1 MTRTGSAPELFW
13 FVPTGGD
20 SRFLGDRESA
30 RQKDFGYLAEVAR
43 TADAVGFDGVLIPTG
58 WAGLDAFTVAAALA
72 PQTKRLKLLTAI
84 RPGLVSPSA
93 AARFITTLDDISG
106 GRALFNIVTGDRV
119 DELQGDGLSLAHDD
133 RYDLT
138 DEWLTVFRGLLQ
150 GDVVDYEGRYVK
162 VQGGRHS
169 FRPVQKPYPPIYF
182 GGSSEKAIAVA
193 GKHVDVYLSW
203 GEPVEQLKVKLEAVK
218 EAAAREGRTIRLGAR
233 FHVVVRRTEEEA
245 WKAAEELI
253 AHADESAFATAR
265 ALAEG
270 RESVGQ
276 QRMTALHGG
285 ARRRE
290 QLRIAPHLWAGVGLL
305 RSGAGTAL
313 VGSPDQ
319 VAAAIEEYRSL
330 GVETFVLSGYPHIEE
345 ALYTAE
351 LLFPALGKESP
362 VFAPRTAQ
370 SQPAQAAAAQ

>member
-1 MTRTGSAPELFW
+1 MTKIAGAPELFW
-13 FVPTGGD
+13 FVPTSGD
-20 SRFLGDRESA
+20 SRFLGHPESA

-58 WAGLDAFTVAAALA
+58 WGGLDAFTVAAALA

-119 DELQGDGLSLAHDD
+119 NELQGDGLSLSHDD

-150 GDVVDYEGRYVK
+150 GDEVNYEGRYVK
-162 VQGGRHS
+162 VRGGRHP

-193 GKHVDVYLSW
+193 AKHVDVYLSW
-203 GEPVEQLKVKLEAVK
+203 GEPVEQLKAKLEAVR

-245 WKAAEELI
+245 WQAAEELI
-253 AHADESAFATAR
+253 AHADETAFAAAR
-265 ALAEG
+265 AVAEG

-285 ARRRE
+285 SRRRE
-290 QLRIAPHLWAGVGLL
+290 QLRIAPHLWAGIGLL

-351 LLFPALGKESP
+351 LLFPVLGKASP
-362 VFAPRTAQ
+362 AFTPRAAQ
-370 SQPAQAAAAQ
+370 PQPVQAAAAQ